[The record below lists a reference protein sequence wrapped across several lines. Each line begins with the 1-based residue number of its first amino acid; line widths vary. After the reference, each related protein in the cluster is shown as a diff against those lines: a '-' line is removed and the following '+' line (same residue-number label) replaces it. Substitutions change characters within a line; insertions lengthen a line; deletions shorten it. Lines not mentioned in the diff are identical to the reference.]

1 MLSSTNILQHK
12 LVDTGIIQG
21 WLRNTTLYNDG
32 VVFQEQVSKSPVM
45 SLVMTSQADVDCG
58 ELKSNISSS
67 VQMRSKRGLNDK
79 IRAETPPNIDILINP
94 DLREE
99 REEYEEYVMNK
110 LKNFFKDRNS
120 TKIYPNLFRLL
131 WYTKTPC
138 Q

>member
-1 MLSSTNILQHK
+1 MS
-12 LVDTGIIQG
+12 
-21 WLRNTTLYNDG
+21 NDG

-58 ELKSNISSS
+58 ELKSNISSN